1 MLHRY
6 RALFLAL
13 SVLILLLMAYTAFWA
28 TAAARMRS
36 LLADAPGRVL
46 TEKGIAL
53 DLKDAVVEGF
63 PLRLTARLSAVRAQ
77 WPSGTVLTMG
87 AMELTAW
94 AWSPLEIEL
103 ASEGPLRL
111 DLAGSARHAPISG
124 MAAGLGGTLVLGT
137 DGKAKEAAI
146 TLDQPRT
153 EATESLGPLAARELT
168 LSWLAPA
175 KPPAGP
181 TDSQGMTSLRFSDI
195 DLPGAVLPPLKPRI
209 EQLALSLEPRGP
221 MPAKPSVETMTAWR
235 DGGGT
240 LELLALRLA
249 WSGLDLR
256 ANATLALDSQM
267 QPEGAGTAQL
277 SGGELLIDMLAQ
289 SGAMKPDQ
297 ATGVKAALAL
307 LSKAGDDG
315 RRSVSVPVT
324 LQNQILSIGPMKVA
338 VLPVIPWN

>member
-13 SVLILLLMAYTAFWA
+13 SVFILLLLAYTAFWA
-28 TAAARMRS
+28 TAAARMRT
-36 LLADAPGRVL
+36 LLADAPGRAMMA
-46 TEKGIAL
+46 KGITL

-63 PLRLTARLSAVRAQ
+63 PLRLTARLPGVRAQ
-77 WPSGTVLTMG
+77 WPSGTVLTTG
-87 AMELTAW
+87 PVELTAW

-124 MAAGLGGTLVLGT
+124 TAAGLGATLTLGT
-137 DGKAKEAAI
+137 DGKPKEAAV
-146 TLDQPRT
+146 TLDRPQT
-153 EATESLGPLAARELT
+153 GATESLGPLVARELT
-168 LSWLAPA
+168 LSWLAPP
-175 KPPAGP
+175 KPPVGP
-181 TDSQGMTSLRFSDI
+181 TDGQGMISLLFSDI

-209 EQLALSLEPRGP
+209 EQLTLSLEPRGP

-240 LELLALRLA
+240 LELLAFHLM

-277 SGGELLIDMLAQ
+277 SGGEVLIDMLAQ
-289 SGAMKPDQ
+289 AGAMKPDQ
-297 ATGVKAALAL
+297 ATGVKAALGL
-307 LSKAGDDG
+307 LSKTGDDG
-315 RRSVSVPVT
+315 RRNVSVPVT
-324 LQNQILSIGPMKVA
+324 LQNRELSIGPMKVA